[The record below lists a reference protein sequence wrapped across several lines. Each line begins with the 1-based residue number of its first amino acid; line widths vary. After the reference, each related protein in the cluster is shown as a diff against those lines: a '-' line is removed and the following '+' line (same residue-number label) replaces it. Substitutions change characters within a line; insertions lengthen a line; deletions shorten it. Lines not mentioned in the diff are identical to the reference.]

1 MYDVYPVYFTA
12 RMILSYIYIIL
23 PRRILFKIKYDIK
36 GGDYRSNKTTN
47 LLKWFRV
54 KTNSQL
60 IGFYLYSGRTMSYWD
75 KASLFGKDWYN
86 EYDKQRKLALK
97 SKVMISKKAGYE
109 KLFITRNTNL
119 VIEDEEL
126 NINENM
132 TVSQMKRNFGKTQK
146 SKLASRVMLN
156 KFIELVA

>member
-1 MYDVYPVYFTA
+1 
-12 RMILSYIYIIL
+12 
-23 PRRILFKIKYDIK
+23 
-36 GGDYRSNKTTN
+36 
-47 LLKWFRV
+47 
-54 KTNSQL
+54 
-60 IGFYLYSGRTMSYWD
+60 
-75 KASLFGKDWYN
+75 
-86 EYDKQRKLALK
+86 
-97 SKVMISKKAGYE
+97 MISKKAGYE